1 MFAPSRIRGSYGTQV
16 TAKLAL
22 KAGRALAGMGD
33 EIVVG
38 HDPSDSARLLA
49 DAVATGVCEC
59 GGTVHRLGPVASP
72 TVSHGVRQLGG
83 DAGVAVTTVSDPAED
98 TGLKLFDDDGSRLS
112 WERQSRVVRRVNGSS
127 AEVAPW
133 DEIGEERRWDDAT
146 AHHLDHLCEGRTSV
160 SDTRVVVDVGERD
173 DDIMAEALER
183 LGCDVERLD
192 GTADDSFPRRRVAAG
207 DDACGTLRRAVA
219 ASNADIGLAHDA
231 DADRLVAV
239 DETGEVVG
247 GDALLGLFAREA
259 VRDADGDARVAV
271 PLEASRRIGEVV
283 SDAGGSIVRVEMD
296 GIPGSGPAADAD
308 VVFGGEPTGVYQWPA
323 ESPCPD
329 ATLSAIRLARLVDE
343 GDALSEQAGDV
354 AAYPLFFDSFAVDNC
369 AREMT
374 RLATECQERF
384 DDVRTDDGIFVE
396 RDDAWFVVRASRTER
411 VLRATVEGTSRDSAK
426 RLFDAVRALVSDEKT
441 TLTA

>member
-1 MFAPSRIRGSYGTQV
+1 MFAPSRIRGSYGTHV

-22 KAGRALAGMGD
+22 KAGRALAGTGD

-49 DAVATGVCEC
+49 DAVALGVCEC

-72 TVSHGVRQLGG
+72 TVSHGVRRLGG
-83 DAGVAVTTVSDPAED
+83 DAGVAVTTVSDPDDD
-98 TGLKLFDDDGSRLS
+98 TALKLFDDDGSRLS

-127 AEVAPW
+127 AEVASW
-133 DEIGEERRWDDAT
+133 DEIGAERRWDDAT
-146 AHHLDHLCEGRTSV
+146 ARHLDHLCDSRPPL
-160 SDTRVVVDVGERD
+160 SDTRAVVAVGERGD
-173 DDIMAEALER
+173 GIVAEALER
-183 LGCDVERLD
+183 LGCDVERLAD
-192 GTADDSFPRRRVAAG
+192 TADDSFPRRRVADG
-207 DDACGTLRRAVA
+207 DDVCRTLRRAVA
-219 ASNADIGLAHDA
+219 TTDADIGLAHDA

-247 GDALLGLFAREA
+247 GDTLLGLFAREA

-271 PLEASRRIGEVV
+271 PLEASRRIEEVV

-296 GIPGSGPAADAD
+296 GIPGSGPASSAD
-308 VVFGGEPTGVYQWPA
+308 VVFGGEPSGVYQWPD

-329 ATLSAIRLARLVDE
+329 AALSAIRLARLVDE
-343 GDALSEQAGDV
+343 GAPLSEQAGDV
-354 AAYPLFFDSFAVDNC
+354 AAYPLFFDSVAVDNC

-374 RLATECQERF
+374 RLATESQARF

-411 VLRATVEGTSRDSAK
+411 VLRVTVEGTSRNSAK
-426 RLFDAVRALVSDEKT
+426 QLFEAVWALVADERA
-441 TLTA
+441 TLVA